1 MMLIL
6 LPYLFLE
13 LYFSLAVGAEIGF
26 LWTVIWILGSFMLGM
41 GLIQNAHKS
50 LMTNMK
56 LASLGKLNAKSFHD
70 ASTSYFIGAILLIIP
85 GVFSDFLG
93 IMALFYTL
101 FLQLGGTMSLLKD
114 KTNIKKTN
122 QQGDDDVIDVEII
135 EHDTSRNTKP

>member
-1 MMLIL
+1 MLII

-13 LYFSLAVGAEIGF
+13 LYFSLAVGEQIGF
-26 LWTVIWILGSFMLGM
+26 LWSVIWILSSFMLGM
-41 GLIQNAHKS
+41 GLIQNAHNS
-50 LMTNMK
+50 LITNMK

-93 IMALFYTL
+93 VMALFYTL
-101 FLQLGGTMSLLKD
+101 FLQLGGTISLLKD

-122 QQGDDDVIDVEII
+122 KQGDDDVIDVEII
-135 EHDTSRNTKP
+135 EHDTISNTKS

>member
-1 MMLIL
+1 MLIV

-13 LYFSLAVGAEIGF
+13 LYFSLAVGEQIGF

-93 IMALFYTL
+93 VIALFYTL

-135 EHDTSRNTKP
+135 EHDTSRNTKS

>member
-1 MMLIL
+1 MLII

-13 LYFSLAVGAEIGF
+13 LYVSLAVGSKIGF
-26 LWTVIWILGSFMLGM
+26 SWTVIWILASFMLGM

-93 IMALFYTL
+93 IIALLYTI
-101 FLQLGGTMSLLKD
+101 FLQLGGTISLLKN
-114 KTNIKKTN
+114 KTNIKKTTK
-122 QQGDDDVIDVEII
+122 QGDDDVIDVEII
-135 EHDTSRNTKP
+135 EHDTISNTKY

>member
-1 MMLIL
+1 MLII

-13 LYFSLAVGAEIGF
+13 LYFSLAVGEQIGF
-26 LWTVIWILGSFMLGM
+26 LWSVIWILGSFMLGM

-50 LMTNMK
+50 LITNMK

-93 IMALFYTL
+93 VMALFYTL
-101 FLQLGGTMSLLKD
+101 FLQLGGTISLLKD
-114 KTNIKKTN
+114 KTNIKQTN
-122 QQGDDDVIDVEII
+122 KQGDDDVIDVEII
-135 EHDTSRNTKP
+135 EHDTISNTKS

>member
-1 MMLIL
+1 MLII

-13 LYFSLAVGAEIGF
+13 LYVSLGVGSQIGF
-26 LWTVIWILGSFMLGM
+26 LWTVIWIFSSFMLGIV
-41 GLIQNAHKS
+41 LIQNAHKS

-93 IMALFYTL
+93 VMALFYTI
-101 FLQLGGTMSLLKD
+101 FLQLGGIMPSLKD
-114 KTNIKKTN
+114 KTNIKKRN
-122 QQGDDDVIDVEII
+122 KQGDDDVIDVEII
-135 EHDTSRNTKP
+135 EHDTISNTKP

>member
-1 MMLIL
+1 MLII

-13 LYFSLAVGAEIGF
+13 LYFSLAVGEQIGF

-41 GLIQNAHKS
+41 GLIQNAHRS

-56 LASLGKLNAKSFHD
+56 LATLGKLNAKSFHD

-93 IMALFYTL
+93 IMALLYTL
-101 FLQLGGTMSLLKD
+101 FLQLGGTISLLKD
-114 KTNIKKTN
+114 KTNIKKNN

-135 EHDTSRNTKP
+135 EHDTSRNTKS

>member
-1 MMLIL
+1 MLII

-13 LYFSLAVGAEIGF
+13 LYFSLAVGEQIGF
-26 LWTVIWILGSFMLGM
+26 LWSVIWILSSFMLGM

-50 LMTNMK
+50 LITNMK
-56 LASLGKLNAKSFHD
+56 LASLGKLDAKSFHD

-93 IMALFYTL
+93 VMALFYTL
-101 FLQLGGTMSLLKD
+101 FLQLGGTISLLKD

-122 QQGDDDVIDVEII
+122 KQGDDDVIDVEII
-135 EHDTSRNTKP
+135 EHDTVSNTKS

>member
-1 MMLIL
+1 MLIII
-6 LPYLFLE
+6 PYLLLE
-13 LYFSLAVGAEIGF
+13 LYVSLGVGSQIGF
-26 LWTVIWILGSFMLGM
+26 LWTVIWILSSFMLGM

-70 ASTSYFIGAILLIIP
+70 ASTSYFVGAILLIIP

-93 IMALFYTL
+93 VMALFYTI
-101 FLQLGGTMSLLKD
+101 FLQLGGIMPSLKD

-122 QQGDDDVIDVEII
+122 KQGDDDVIDVEII
-135 EHDTSRNTKP
+135 EHDTISNTKP